1 MIDMIWKPHLTVAA
15 VIENAGRFLLVQ
27 ERIAGQ
33 SVYNQPAGH
42 LEDNES
48 LVDAVVRET
57 REETAW
63 HFKPEA
69 IIGIYRWRHPDNQE
83 SFIRVSFKG
92 QALYHDPDAELD
104 DCIERIL
111 WLTHEE
117 IRQQQKRLRSPMVM
131 RCIDDYLSGKSWPLS
146 LLIDIEN
153 D

>member
-1 MIDMIWKPHLTVAA
+1 MTWKPHLTVAA

-27 ERIAGQ
+27 ERISGQ

-42 LEDNES
+42 LEDKES
-48 LVDAVVRET
+48 LVDAVIRET
-57 REETAW
+57 LEETAW

-83 SFIRVSFKG
+83 SFIRVSFRG
-92 QALYHDPDAELD
+92 QTLYHDPDAELD

-111 WLTHEE
+111 WLTHKE
-117 IRQQQKRLRSPMVM
+117 IRQQQEKLRSPMVM
-131 RCIDDYLSGKSWPLS
+131 KSIDDYLSGNSWPLG

>member
-1 MIDMIWKPHLTVAA
+1 MTWKPHLTVAA

-27 ERIAGQ
+27 ERISGQ

-42 LEDNES
+42 LEDKES
-48 LVDAVVRET
+48 LVDAVIRET
-57 REETAW
+57 LEETAW

-83 SFIRVSFKG
+83 SFIRVSFRG
-92 QALYHDPDAELD
+92 QTLYHDPDAELD

-111 WLTHEE
+111 WLTHKE
-117 IRQQQKRLRSPMVM
+117 IRQQQEKLRSPMVM
-131 RCIDDYLSGKSWPLS
+131 RSIDDYLSGESWPLS

>member
-1 MIDMIWKPHLTVAA
+1 MTWKPHLTVAA

-27 ERIAGQ
+27 ERISGQ

-48 LVDAVVRET
+48 LVDAVIRET
-57 REETAW
+57 LEETAW

-83 SFIRVSFKG
+83 SFIRVSFRG
-92 QALYHDPDAELD
+92 QNLYHDPDAELD

-111 WLTHEE
+111 WLTHKE
-117 IRQQQKRLRSPMVM
+117 IRQQQEKLRSPMVM
-131 RCIDDYLSGKSWPLS
+131 RSIDDYLSGESWPLS

>member
-1 MIDMIWKPHLTVAA
+1 MDMIWKPHLTVAA
-15 VIENAGRFLLVQ
+15 VIENAGRFLLVE
-27 ERIAGQ
+27 ERISGQ

-57 REETAW
+57 LEETAW
-63 HFKPEA
+63 HFRPEA

-83 SFIRVSFKG
+83 SFIRISFKG

-111 WLTHEE
+111 WLTHKE
-117 IRQQQKRLRSPMVM
+117 IRQQQERLRSPMVM
-131 RCIDDYLSGKSWPLS
+131 RSIDDYRSEKSWPLS